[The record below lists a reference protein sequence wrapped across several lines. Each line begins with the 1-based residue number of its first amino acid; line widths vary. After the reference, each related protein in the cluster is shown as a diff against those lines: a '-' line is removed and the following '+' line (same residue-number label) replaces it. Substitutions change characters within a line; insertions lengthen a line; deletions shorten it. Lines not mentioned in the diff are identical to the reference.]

1 MIGHAKATGP
11 KPLGTQR
18 MLCAI
23 SRFVHA
29 ISPPQMQVTEY
40 MNAGAR
46 QWCFLV
52 KGLREVEATL
62 KEMGIP
68 FFLLFGEDIVPLG

>member
-1 MIGHAKATGP
+1 
-11 KPLGTQR
+11 
-18 MLCAI
+18 
-23 SRFVHA
+23 
-29 ISPPQMQVTEY
+29 MQVTEY

>member
-1 MIGHAKATGP
+1 MDYSDETRITWYATY
-11 KPLGTQR
+11 
-18 MLCAI
+18 
-23 SRFVHA
+23 FVRNLTFRTC
-29 ISPPQMQVTEY
+29 IPPPRIQVTEY

-68 FFLLFGEDIVPLG
+68 FFLLCGEDVVLLG